1 MLETEASE
9 ATPTSE
15 TEFLGFARV
24 FCGHVSQGQE
34 LYVLHPQYDP
44 RDPGETP
51 DLRVARF
58 TVQDLYL
65 LMGREVVEVESVSSG
80 NVLGIGGLHEHV
92 SLANGCNV

>member
-1 MLETEASE
+1 M
-9 ATPTSE
+9 
-15 TEFLGFARV
+15 
-24 FCGHVSQGQE
+24 
-34 LYVLHPQYDP
+34 LHPRYDP

-80 NVLGIGGLHEHV
+80 YVLGIGGLHEHV
-92 SLANGCNV
+92 LSANGCNV